1 MKTDIIADSKPE
13 TKPKVMFLTDYVRA
27 ELKTFE
33 EKPFSDVDALVFAQF
48 AYARLREE
56 DYSFHPSAEPVFIR
70 DSYRAENFGFM
81 FSDIPFFDK
90 NIQFITALA
99 ASPRFRNA
107 RILDYIDLCDS
118 NLELQFSAMTFETR
132 EGFLVAY
139 RGTDSTFTGWKEDF
153 NMSFMDSVPA
163 QEEALFYLQRA
174 AEKYQ
179 GSIRLCGHS
188 KGGNLAMYATL
199 NCDKQI
205 RDRIISVHDFDG
217 PGFKN
222 PELYENAYAELS
234 EKIVKIMP
242 ESSIVGLLLNGAE
255 GDFQIIK
262 SSGIGF
268 MQHLTF
274 TWKIQGGEFVEGKK
288 IAEVSKHID
297 KTLSAWVKGISQED
311 REAFVDTLFQVLSA
325 SGAKTFFDLLSAG
338 PKQLAAMYEA
348 NKNLPEDVKK
358 NMNKILRSLFETS
371 IKTLF
376 SEDE

>member
-1 MKTDIIADSKPE
+1 
-13 TKPKVMFLTDYVRA
+13 
-27 ELKTFE
+27 
-33 EKPFSDVDALVFAQF
+33 
-48 AYARLREE
+48 
-56 DYSFHPSAEPVFIR
+56 
-70 DSYRAENFGFM
+70 
-81 FSDIPFFDK
+81 
-90 NIQFITALA
+90 
-99 ASPRFRNA
+99 
-107 RILDYIDLCDS
+107 
-118 NLELQFSAMTFETR
+118 
-132 EGFLVAY
+132 
-139 RGTDSTFTGWKEDF
+139 
-153 NMSFMDSVPA
+153 
-163 QEEALFYLQRA
+163 
-174 AEKYQ
+174 
-179 GSIRLCGHS
+179 
-188 KGGNLAMYATL
+188 
-199 NCDKQI
+199 
-205 RDRIISVHDFDG
+205 
-217 PGFKN
+217 
-222 PELYENAYAELS
+222 
-234 EKIVKIMP
+234 MP

>member
-1 MKTDIIADSKPE
+1 
-13 TKPKVMFLTDYVRA
+13 
-27 ELKTFE
+27 
-33 EKPFSDVDALVFAQF
+33 
-48 AYARLREE
+48 
-56 DYSFHPSAEPVFIR
+56 
-70 DSYRAENFGFM
+70 
-81 FSDIPFFDK
+81 
-90 NIQFITALA
+90 
-99 ASPRFRNA
+99 
-107 RILDYIDLCDS
+107 
-118 NLELQFSAMTFETR
+118 MTFETR